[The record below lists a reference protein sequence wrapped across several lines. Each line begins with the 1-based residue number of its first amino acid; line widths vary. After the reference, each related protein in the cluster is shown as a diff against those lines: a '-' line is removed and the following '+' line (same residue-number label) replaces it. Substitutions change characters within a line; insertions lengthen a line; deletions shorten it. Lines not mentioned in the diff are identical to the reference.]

1 MEGLQT
7 LKPQAHNSIHAS
19 ILPANGIK
27 ENAETSGGINLELRM
42 VIAEDPIYDEPAKW
56 VVENLKFSV
65 EQPVLKFFTLEV
77 YPRCL

>member
-19 ILPANGIK
+19 ILPAIANGIK

-65 EQPVLKFFTLEV
+65 EQPV
-77 YPRCL
+77 

>member
-7 LKPQAHNSIHAS
+7 IKPQAQKGIHPS

-27 ENAETSGGINLELRM
+27 ENAETFGGINLELRM
-42 VIAEDPIYDEPAKW
+42 VIAEDSVYDEPAKW

-65 EQPVLKFFTLEV
+65 EQPVLKFLFYK
-77 YPRCL
+77 YPCCP

>member
-42 VIAEDPIYDEPAKW
+42 VIAEDPIYGEPAKW
-56 VVENLKFSV
+56 AVENLKFSV
-65 EQPVLKFFTLEV
+65 EQPVLKFL
-77 YPRCL
+77 L

>member
-65 EQPVLKFFTLEV
+65 EQPV
-77 YPRCL
+77 